1 VSYAVQALPPL
12 VVAAPLVAATVLAA
26 AGRMLPRVVLDVAS
40 MFTSLLALT
49 ASVMLLVTTGSRRV
63 VSWLG
68 GYSPEHGVSVGVVFV
83 VDRIG
88 AGLATLV
95 AGLVT
100 AALIYTWRYFDAVE
114 SYFHVLTLLF
124 LTGMVGFALTGDL
137 FNAFVFFELM
147 GVVAYALTGYKI
159 EEAKPLQGALNFG
172 VINSLGAYCSLLGIG
187 LIYGRTGEL
196 GFAQIQRA
204 LAGQHTDWLVLVAVA
219 LVFTGFLV
227 KGAAVPFH
235 FWLADAHAVAPAPVC
250 VLFSGV
256 MVELGIYGVARTWS
270 AAFSPVLSAER
281 LRPVLMAVGAV
292 TAVIGAVMCLAQSH
306 LKRLLAFSTIGHV
319 GMFLIALGA
328 LEPAAVG
335 GLVLYILGHAAV
347 KGALFLCAGILLN
360 TRGSVDELELQ
371 GRGRNLPIIAACFL
385 IGGLALAALP
395 PFGTWLGKTVAEDS
409 LSRAGFGWA
418 EVLFIGVSALTGGAV
433 LRAGLRVF
441 LGAGTPPD
449 VQGDTR
455 GTDEQRETDQAVGSP
470 PITMLAPVVA
480 LLAGGLILGVLPGL
494 AEQAQQAAQQL
505 LDPAGYAAAALDG
518 GVAVSPTSTRVES
531 WSLSGVL
538 VGGLSALL
546 ALFVAT
552 VGLYTDGLPPLLRK
566 AAGALILPMRAL
578 RAAHSGHLGDYVVW
592 LLLGVTLLTI
602 GLAAS

>member
-1 VSYAVQALPPL
+1 VQALPPL
-12 VVAAPLVAATVLAA
+12 MVAAPLVAATLLAA
-26 AGRMLPRVVLDVAS
+26 AGRVLPRLVLDVAS
-40 MFTSLLALT
+40 MLTSLLVLT
-49 ASVMLLVTTGSRRV
+49 GSVVLLVTTGSRRV

-114 SYFHVLTLLF
+114 SYFHVLVLLF
-124 LTGMVGFALTGDL
+124 LAGMVGFALTGDL

-147 GVVAYALTGYKI
+147 GAVAYALTGYKI

-204 LAGQHTDWLVLVAVA
+204 LAGQHTDWLVLVAIA

-270 AAFSPVLSAER
+270 AAFSPVLPAER
-281 LRPVLMAVGAV
+281 LRPVLMAAGVV

-335 GLVLYILGHAAV
+335 GLALYVLGHAAV
-347 KGALFLCAGILLN
+347 KGALFLCAGIVLN
-360 TRGSVDELELQ
+360 TRGSVDELELH
-371 GRGRNLPIIAACFL
+371 GRGRNLPITRACFL
-385 IGGLALAALP
+385 IGGFALAALP

-409 LSRAGFGWA
+409 LSRAGFGWT

-433 LRAGLRVF
+433 LRAGIRVF
-441 LGAGTPPD
+441 LGAGAPPD

-470 PITMLAPVVA
+470 PVTMLAPVVA

-494 AEQAQQAAQQL
+494 AEQAHQAAQQL

-518 GVAVSPTSTRVES
+518 AVVVPATSTRIES
-531 WSLSGVL
+531 WSLSDVL

-546 ALFVAT
+546 ALLVAA
-552 VGLYTDGLPPLLRK
+552 VGLYTYRLPQLLRR
-566 AAGALILPMRAL
+566 AAGVLILPMRVL